1 MEQKYVV
8 LLVDDEAVNLNALAN
23 ILARKYHICLTTNP
37 LKAVELAKIN
47 KPDMILL
54 DIEMPALD
62 GFELGK
68 QLKTDPLTKDIPLI
82 YTTASSD
89 RQSQNIAKEIGAVDV
104 LVKPIFIDQLF
115 KVMEHY
121 LP

>member
-23 ILARKYHICLTTNP
+23 ILSRKYHVYLTTNP

-47 KPDMILL
+47 QPDIILL
-54 DIEMPALD
+54 DIEMPELD

-68 QLKTDPLTKDIPLI
+68 QLKTDPLTKHIPLI
-82 YTTASSD
+82 YTTASTD
-89 RQSQNIAKEIGAVDV
+89 RESQNIAKEIGAVDI
-104 LVKPIFIDQLF
+104 LIKPIFVDQLF
-115 KVMEHY
+115 NVMDQY